1 MVLCLGRIQNSD
13 RSSGSDLVRVPD
25 VTLPGSP
32 GIAIYQDHYGGHYR
46 KKIASH
52 VMMLWK
58 YKVLNEDDAL

>member
-1 MVLCLGRIQNSD
+1 
-13 RSSGSDLVRVPD
+13 VRVPD